1 MSGDR
6 ERNGLIAAEPHSGGT
21 YLETESPVVGRR
33 RERTLLRELFHRA
46 GSGQSGFVLCS
57 GEAGVGKTTLVDD
70 LARYAV
76 DQDARVLIGHCY
88 DLNLSPPLGPWIE
101 ILQKSGCP
109 DLLQSVSESIATDH
123 DDSRA
128 RSRTELFESVLE
140 CLRSVAE
147 DQLHVLVL
155 EDLHWS
161 DQSSLI
167 LLHYAASRL
176 VDEQLLIV
184 ATHRAEFDREH
195 LLYEILPAFVRDC
208 RAERV
213 ELQPLDAGNIG
224 EIVDS
229 QYRLDGEGRQR
240 LVDYLQLRTEG
251 NPFFIRELLRTLE
264 SEGALSWDG
273 DRWDIADLDRVRV
286 PPLVR
291 QVIDGRLAGLER
303 DVRAALEA
311 GSVIGHE
318 LPFTIWCAV
327 TGLDEGELLERV
339 RPAWQAGFLIESDDG
354 LRVRFSHPLIREVLY
369 LGLIVPERRR
379 HHMRAGEAL
388 TKMPAP
394 DPHEV
399 AYHFQR
405 AGDGRALEWLLRAGF
420 QAERRYDWS
429 AAVQRYEAALEML
442 ADDRERV
449 RERGWL
455 AYHTARLVRY
465 SDLNSC
471 LQLLEEA
478 SQIAKTDDDPLLGA
492 VSLIYLGFVRR
503 YHGDFGAGI
512 SQMRE
517 AVETMERATLDDYE
531 WLRRSQVDLFLDPV
545 LDHPNA
551 IAGGL
556 PSRLVPRPGLN
567 VLHDSLNLEL
577 SLAGRFQEALDSG
590 RAYVEGIFHVEED
603 DILIQRL
610 CYDSYFGLGIAHFAV
625 GDPDQALA
633 WLDRAVAAYQTVDHR
648 AQVGLVNLWKLRNLL
663 VFSADETEDRNRLLD
678 SAIQALDAARGVAER
693 EPALMVFLDE
703 NFDLA
708 LIEERWDEARE
719 IAMNGMLSPHPWG
732 RISVMPPFGS
742 LKSLDQERELA
753 WEEVHRVLPDGIA
766 TEPGERDFFQATRFQ
781 RLAAALAIDERDL
794 EKANQWIEAHDRWLD
809 WSGALYGRS
818 ESHLLHSACHR
829 VVGDL
834 EAARECACAALRI
847 ATEPRQP
854 LSMLAAHR
862 AVGQL
867 ATLEEQFGEA
877 EEHLR
882 AALALSDACEA
893 PFERALSLLALA
905 ELHATNGRSTEALG
919 MLDRARNLCRQL
931 DATPLLSTVEALART
946 LTREPDAPGVSYP
959 AGLSER
965 ELQVLRLLARGASN
979 RNIAARLFISVRT
992 VERHVSNI
1000 YTKIGTRGR
1009 AAATNFAVEH
1019 DLT

>member
-1 MSGDR
+1 MR
-6 ERNGLIAAEPHSGGT
+6 A
-21 YLETESPVVGRR
+21 
-33 RERTLLRELFHRA
+33 LLRDLLQRA
-46 GSGQSGFVLCS
+46 DQQDSGFVLVS

-70 LARYAV
+70 LAREAV
-76 DQDARVLIGHCY
+76 ERGACVLIGHCY
-88 DLNLSPPLGPWIE
+88 DLNLSPPLGPWVE
-101 ILQKSGCP
+101 ILRKFDSG
-109 DLLQSVSESIATDH
+109 DYLLEASTASGNGNGNAPARNQS
-123 DDSRA
+123 
-128 RSRTELFESVLE
+128 ELFERVLAR
-140 CLRSVAE
+140 LRTAGE
-147 DQLHVLVL
+147 EQLHLVAL
-155 EDLHWS
+155 DDIHWS
-161 DQSSLI
+161 DQSSLE
-167 LLHYAASRL
+167 LLHYITSRL
-176 VDEQLLIV
+176 EDAKILIV
-184 ATHRAEFDREH
+184 ATFRDEPDRDNR
-195 LLYEILPAFVRDC
+195 LYEMLPAFVRDC

-213 ELQPLDAGNIG
+213 ELQSLGVGEIG

-229 QYRLDGEGRQR
+229 QYRLDAEERDR
-240 LVDYLQLRTEG
+240 LVDYLQRRTEG

-273 DRWDIADLDRVRV
+273 DRWEVADLERVRV

-291 QVIDGRLAGLER
+291 QVIDGRLARLDE
-303 DVRAALEA
+303 DVRSALEA

-318 LPFTIWCAV
+318 LPFALWCAV
-327 TGLDEGELLERV
+327 NGLDEAELLERI
-339 RPAWQAGFLIESDDG
+339 RPAWQAGFLVDSDDG
-354 LRVRFSHPLIREVLY
+354 LRVRYSHPLIREVLY
-369 LGLIVPERRR
+369 LGLIAPERRR
-379 HHMRAGEAL
+379 LHLRAGEAL
-388 TKMPAP
+388 AELPAS

-405 AGDGRALEWLLRAGF
+405 AGDGRALEWLLRAGYL
-420 QAERRYDWS
+420 AERRYDWI
-429 AAVQRYEAALEML
+429 AAVERYEAALEML
-442 ADDRERV
+442 AGDREHV

-455 AYHTARLVRY
+455 DFHIARLVRS

-471 LQLLEEA
+471 LQHLEEA
-478 SQIAKTDDDPLLGA
+478 SQIARANDDPLLDA
-492 VSLIYLGFVRR
+492 VSLLYLGFVSR
-503 YHGDFGAGI
+503 YHGDFGSGI
-512 SQMRE
+512 AQMKE
-517 AVETMERATLDDYE
+517 AVETMERATPEDHE
-531 WLRRSQVDLFLDPV
+531 WLRQSLVNLFLDPV
-545 LDHPNA
+545 LVATEA
-551 IAGGL
+551 IAGSL
-556 PSRLVPRPGLN
+556 PFRMDPRPGFN
-567 VLHDSLNLEL
+567 VLRDSLNLEL

-590 RAYVEGIFHVEED
+590 RAHVEGISQVEEND
-603 DILIQRL
+603 VLIQHL
-610 CYDSYFGLGIAHFAV
+610 CYDSYFGLGLAHFAV

-633 WLDRAVAAYQTVDHR
+633 WFDRAVAAYQTIGHR
-648 AQVGLVNLWKLRNLL
+648 AQVGLVGLWKLRCLL
-663 VFSADETEDRNRLLD
+663 VYSADQAEDRNRLLD
-678 SAIQALDAARGVAER
+678 SAMQSLGAARGIAER

-703 NFDLA
+703 NFDQA

-719 IAMNGMLSPHPWG
+719 IAMTGMLSPHPWG
-732 RISVMPPFGS
+732 RMSAMPPFGS
-742 LKSLDQERELA
+742 LKSPDQERELA
-753 WEEVHRVLPDGIA
+753 WEELHWVLPDGIA

-809 WSGALYGRS
+809 WSGARFGRS
-818 ESHLLHSACHR
+818 ESYLLHSAYHR
-829 VVGDL
+829 VAGDL
-834 EAARECACAALRI
+834 EAARECASAALRM
-847 ATEPRQP
+847 AMEPRQP

-905 ELHATNGRSTEALG
+905 ELHATSGRSTEALG

-965 ELQVLRLLARGASN
+965 EVQVLRLLARGASN